1 MSHPSLSE
9 ISMVVGYKDRAAYLR
24 VLHYEQY
31 RRVVGISV
39 VPSSNTPCSR
49 AVLYI
54 VSPGRKMVA

>member
-1 MSHPSLSE
+1 
-9 ISMVVGYKDRAAYLR
+9 MVVGYKDKNRAAYLG

-31 RRVVGISV
+31 RRVVGMSV
-39 VPSSNTPCSR
+39 VPSCNTPCLR

>member
-1 MSHPSLSE
+1 
-9 ISMVVGYKDRAAYLR
+9 MVVGYKDRAAYLR

-39 VPSSNTPCSR
+39 VPSSNTPCLR

-54 VSPGRKMVA
+54 VSRGRKMVA